1 VVAYSARLVRFIN
14 LERTKLPE
22 EILRHNLEEKKKYFA
37 DICIEVERSD
47 AEVQV
52 NAECM

>member
-1 VVAYSARLVRFIN
+1 
-14 LERTKLPE
+14 
-22 EILRHNLEEKKKYFA
+22 LEEKKKYFA